1 MYGNLVVSSDIG
13 CTTGGWYHGG
23 MNMHGS
29 SVGHPKGPISG
40 LKGGSL
46 GGFPSNELLPNE
58 SPHCFPSDGWWL
70 EPLGMW
76 GGKLEVTC
84 TMVGTGVITAC

>member
-1 MYGNLVVSSDIG
+1 
-13 CTTGGWYHGG
+13 
-23 MNMHGS
+23 MHGS

-58 SPHCFPSDGWWL
+58 SPHCFPSDGW
-70 EPLGMW
+70 
-76 GGKLEVTC
+76 
-84 TMVGTGVITAC
+84 